1 MNTSWLSLL
10 NNSENSDLISGNW
23 FTVRF
28 MPDRISGEIFNVG
41 VVFVDKNS
49 KCHYRIL
56 ETTDAFQ
63 CLFGISGAA
72 NIKFLLDIVDEMFAN
87 NNYTITP
94 SPHIIYSNYQ
104 TARGES
110 VDEILDDLYGSM
122 VSLICRNEKKTKKS
136 QALGTTDLRK
146 KVFNQIESRR
156 KGMKDKI
163 YNPEPFLITNNSNEK
178 GMLVDMPISK
188 YSLGDSRTRA
198 EYYGTIISA
207 AYLDDIHRRYNIDYV
222 GCTNVTN
229 CCEILGKDIKASIII
244 YVPPVDESVFTEAVQ
259 INIRNELDKC
269 LYSLEK
275 MNKDGYDIDIQIAHS
290 SEECGTKVLEF
301 VD

>member
-10 NNSENSDLISGNW
+10 NSTKNSDLISGSW

-28 MPDRISGEIFNVG
+28 MPDRISGEIFNIG
-41 VVFVDKNS
+41 VVFIDKNS

-63 CLFGISGAA
+63 CLFGTSGAA
-72 NIKFLLDIVDEMFAN
+72 NIKFLLDVVEEMFTN

-110 VDEILDDLYGSM
+110 VNEILDDLYRSM
-122 VSLICRNEKKTKKS
+122 VSLICKDEKKSKKN
-136 QALGTTDLRK
+136 QTIGTTQLRQ
-146 KVFNQIESRR
+146 KVFNQIESKR
-156 KGMKDKI
+156 KGMKEKI
-163 YNPEPFLITNNSNEK
+163 YNPEPFLIKNNSNEK

-188 YSLGDSRTRA
+188 YSLGNSTTRA
-198 EYYGTIISA
+198 EYYGTIVSA

-229 CCEILGKDIKASIII
+229 CCEILGKSIKASIII
-244 YVPPVDESVFTEAVQ
+244 YVPPVDDIIFTEAVQ
-259 INIRNELDKC
+259 INIQNELDKC

-275 MNKDGYDIDIQIAHS
+275 MNKDGFDIDIQMAHS
-290 SEECGTKVLEF
+290 SEECVHKVLEF